1 MPLKKKE
8 EKEKE
13 KKKKKKKREITRK
26 NGKKTKKKKTHY
38 VNVALVEP
46 VRVRVCTFD
55 GYKTCEYELDKWN
68 WKTET
73 DKRIGSSV
81 VATGSSYLDNPGSL
95 SSVA

>member
-1 MPLKKKE
+1 MG
-8 EKEKE
+8 
-13 KKKKKKKREITRK
+13 KRR
-26 NGKKTKKKKTHY
+26 KKKKTHH